1 MVRISNILGLDLHS
15 PCSSNRPR
23 RFYTTSVL
31 WLAVPLLIFGL
42 IPWILGPFVSSISLP
57 SARVFTSMT
66 PLAVSVSVSF
76 GSAGPLVLDE
86 DQSPDGETSFS
97 PVFVIGGVLAI
108 FAVHVVVDL
117 VHGFRT
123 NRSTAIQ
130 WGMRRGLEADAAGYQ
145 ENLDEAPGAE
155 GEATEGI
162 SDVG

>member
-1 MVRISNILGLDLHS
+1 M
-15 PCSSNRPR
+15 

-42 IPWILGPFVSSISLP
+42 IPWILGPFASSISLP

-76 GSAGPLVLDE
+76 GSAGPLVLDSPPQQ
-86 DQSPDGETSFS
+86 DQSPDGGTSFS
-97 PVFVIGGVLAI
+97 PVFVIGGVLAL

-117 VHGFRT
+117 VHGVRT
-123 NRSTAIQ
+123 NRSRAIR
-130 WGMRRGLEADAAGYQ
+130 WGMRGGIGADAAGYQ
-145 ENLDEAPGAE
+145 ENLNEVQGAE
-155 GEATEGI
+155 GEATEGT